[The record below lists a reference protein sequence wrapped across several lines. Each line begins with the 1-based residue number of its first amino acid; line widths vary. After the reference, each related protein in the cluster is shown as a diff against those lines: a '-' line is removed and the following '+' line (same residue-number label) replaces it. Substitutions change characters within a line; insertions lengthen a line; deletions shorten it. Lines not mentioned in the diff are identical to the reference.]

1 MNIFMTNNVFPIGR
15 HIAYGGERI
24 VFYLIE
30 ELVKL
35 GHDVHVFAREGSD
48 FNGIKIASYTPVGP
62 LDSRPD
68 VHYEAAL
75 TLSKKTGI
83 EPDVYQCNYFGN
95 NWKPECRDF
104 APVYTELTWCKWC
117 HGVPYQREG
126 GHPHNVISYSR
137 VLQSDFIQDRVLTTM
152 IHYGI
157 PKDLYT
163 FQPEHD
169 GYAVWI
175 GKIEGGKRPDLAIEL
190 ALAAGLKIV
199 IMGPPYNTGTFWQQV
214 APYLDKFPDKVFWVR
229 GVDDAQKYK
238 IMSRARCFISS
249 NDNTWKEHFGIVNI
263 EALAMGVPI
272 IGFNR
277 IGQDCAIKTD
287 TIIEDGIHGFLLNYY
302 NSNDTAEIL
311 EKGLPLLQK
320 IDTIDRAACRQQF
333 EARFTSEL
341 MARRYEW
348 FYKHVMEN
356 GPVLL
361 TEVPF

>member
-1 MNIFMTNNVFPIGR
+1 MKIVQTGNVFPMGKR
-15 HIAYGGERI
+15 IAYGGERM
-24 VFYLIE
+24 VYYLTE
-30 ELVKL
+30 ELARR
-35 GHDVHVFAREGSD
+35 GHEVVVVAREGSD
-48 FNGIKIASYTPVGP
+48 FSGVPIKQYIPVGP
-62 LDSRPD
+62 LQNEVD
-68 VHYEAAL
+68 VHFEAL
-75 TLSKKTGI
+75 VKYINISGF
-83 EPDVYQCNYFGN
+83 EPDVYACNYFGN
-95 NWKPECRDF
+95 GFDPTAREFVPVFTEFPWGCWAHCRPFWGDQIAF
-104 APVYTELTWCKWC
+104 
-117 HGVPYQREG
+117 
-126 GHPHNVISYSR
+126 NVISCSR
-137 VLQSDFIQDRVLTTM
+137 VLQQDFINRGVLTSV
-152 IHYGI
+152 INYGL
-157 PKDLYT
+157 PEDLYT

-214 APYLDKFPDKVFWVR
+214 QPYLDKYPDKVFWVR
-229 GVDDAQKYK
+229 GVDDTQKYK

-287 TIIEDGIHGFLLNYY
+287 QIIEDGVHGFLLEY
-302 NSNDTAEIL
+302 NDSNDLTEIL

-333 EARFTSEL
+333 ETRFTVTL